1 MYSYTFRQW
10 LSFFYLYCIFGWC
23 FESAYVSLKQLRP
36 VNRGFLKG
44 PWLPLYGSGAI
55 LVLWMTL
62 PFQNS
67 PVEVYFVGMLGATVL
82 EYLTGEAMVRLFK
95 VRYWDY
101 SNQHFQYKG
110 HICLSSSI
118 AWGFLSVAMVYG
130 IQPQVE
136 RFVFWMNQE
145 FVSVATFAITIC
157 IVYDFSGAFREAMDL
172 RHMLEQAEQ
181 LVAELEQRAAE
192 KKRLLEAASTF
203 AKEAV
208 SEKLADTKDA
218 LADTLSETKDAL
230 AERLPSVK
238 PPDPAQLKEKM
249 LERLEKEMAQLEERQ
264 EQLKERMT
272 SGAEWFLT
280 HNPGSRFMNA
290 GIDRSAEIR
299 ERILKRKNTK
309 SS

>member
-1 MYSYTFRQW
+1 M
-10 LSFFYLYCIFGWC
+10 
-23 FESAYVSLKQLRP
+23 
-36 VNRGFLKG
+36 NRGFLKG

-67 PVEVYFVGMLGATVL
+67 PVEVYVVGMLGATVL
-82 EYLTGEAMVRLFK
+82 EYFTGEAMVRLFK

-118 AWGFLSVAMVYG
+118 AWGFLSIAMVYG

-145 FVSVATFAITIC
+145 FVSVATFLITVC
-157 IVYDFSGAFREAMDL
+157 MVYDFSGAFREAMDL

-181 LVAELEQRAAE
+181 LMAELEQRAAE

-208 SEKLADTKDA
+208 VT
-218 LADTLSETKDAL
+218 
-230 AERLPSVK
+230 
-238 PPDPAQLKEKM
+238 
-249 LERLEKEMAQLEERQ
+249 RLEKEMAQLEDRQ

-272 SGAEWFLT
+272 SGAAWFLT